1 MSNKARIA
9 FAGTPEFATPPLRVL
24 LASGH
29 DVVGVWTQP
38 DRPAGRGRK
47 PRPSPVKA
55 VALEHGIPVHQ
66 PESLRGETDRAPLA
80 EGRPDL
86 LVVVAYGLLLP
97 QPVLDLPAA
106 GCVNLHASLLPR
118 WRGAAP
124 IQRAVLAGD
133 DETGV
138 CLMHMEAGLDTG
150 PVYGCVR
157 TPITTDDTGGSLHD
171 RLAELGAGL
180 LHDSLDPL
188 LAGALTPTPQPD
200 DGITYARKLDKAEA
214 RIDWSD
220 PATELLRQ
228 VAAFNPWPVA
238 ETDWDGGRLRIWRAT
253 AHATTSDAPPGT
265 VTAVGRDGIDV
276 ACGEGSLRLL
286 ELQAPGAR
294 PMAVASFLNGRDLAV
309 GTRFH

>member
-1 MSNKARIA
+1 MSDKARIA
-9 FAGTPEFATPPLRVL
+9 FAGTPDFAVPPLRVL

-55 VALEHGIPVHQ
+55 VALEHGVPVHQ
-66 PESLRGETDRAPLA
+66 PQSLRGEADRAELA
-80 EGRPDL
+80 AARPDL

-97 QPVLDLPAA
+97 QPVLDLPRA

-124 IQRAVLAGD
+124 IQRALLAGD

-138 CLMHMEAGLDTG
+138 CLMRMEAGLDTG
-150 PVYGCVR
+150 PVYDCVR
-157 TPITTDDTGGSLHD
+157 TAITANDTGGSLHD

-180 LHDSLDPL
+180 LRDTLDPL
-188 LAGALTPTPQPD
+188 LDGRLTPASQPD
-200 DGITYARKLDKAEA
+200 EGVTYARKLEKAEA
-214 RIDWSD
+214 RIDWQLS
-220 PATELLRQ
+220 ASAVARQ

-238 ETDWDGGRLRIWRAT
+238 ETDWGGERLRIWRAV
-253 AHATTSDAPPGT
+253 AQPSASDAPPGT
-265 VTAVGRDGIDV
+265 VVAAGREGIDV
-276 ACGEGSLRLL
+276 ACGEGCLRLL

-294 PMAVASFLNGRDLAV
+294 PMPVASFMNGRDVAA
-309 GTRFH
+309 GARFH